1 MTSHRQATDGINGGG
16 GGRRLTKLLVN
27 VRIERSLGP
36 VQVIMSPEN
45 RVRDLIKAAV
55 DIYVAEK
62 RRPFLEETDP
72 RRFQLHYS
80 QFTFESLDEEEKLV
94 NLESRNFFMCSSER
108 SSPTYT
114 STSST
119 TTFYSSACC
128 SSSRSEAKSVLFKS
142 SDDSPSI
149 FTEFL
154 L

>member
-1 MTSHRQATDGINGGG
+1 MDRINAGGG
-16 GGRRLTKLLVN
+16 SGGGRLTKLLVN
-27 VRIERSLGP
+27 VRIEKSVGP

-80 QFTFESLDEEEKLV
+80 QFSFDCLEKEEKLA
-94 NLESRNFFMCSSER
+94 NLESRNFFMCSPSKHSPA
-108 SSPTYT
+108 SS
-114 STSST
+114 SS
-119 TTFYSSACC
+119 SLSAAACC
-128 SSSRSEAKSVLFKS
+128 SRGSEAKTVSFKYANLHS
-142 SDDSPSI
+142 
-149 FTEFL
+149 TKWMEFL